1 MNDNEMKGE
10 AKVSAE
16 AEPPGL
22 RCVVNRN
29 GGDSR
34 SGGEPHVNKC
44 GAEMGVT
51 PAEATNNKC
60 GRAGPARGRLI
71 ENND

>member
-22 RCVVNRN
+22 RSVVNRN

-34 SGGEPHVNKC
+34 SGGEPLQTSE
-44 GAEMGVT
+44 GAEMGVN
-51 PAEATNNKC
+51 PAEATARQELASMRVGNKVWVK
-60 GRAGPARGRLI
+60 
-71 ENND
+71 E